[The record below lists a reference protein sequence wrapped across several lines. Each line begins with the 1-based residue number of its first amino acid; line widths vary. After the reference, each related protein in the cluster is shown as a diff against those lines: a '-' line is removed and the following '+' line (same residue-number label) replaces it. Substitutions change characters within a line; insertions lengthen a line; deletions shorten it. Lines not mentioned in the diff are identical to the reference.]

1 MAKGLYKGKVW
12 DKYFGWRV
20 AEREERAV
28 EEREL
33 WCVVMVCSVEWCGLG
48 VGKGQWESKTW
59 EI

>member
-28 EEREL
+28 EKGEL
-33 WCVVMVCSVEWCGLG
+33 LYHFCMFIFLYFF
-48 VGKGQWESKTW
+48 
-59 EI
+59 I